1 MYVDILILAELA
13 SQPYHGYEL
22 KRHVEHILGGTVT
35 INANQLYPTLRR
47 FEEMGAVSREIERQA
62 GKPDRHIYQIT
73 DRGLEVLQD
82 LLQDFPLDLARL
94 DSEFQTRVAFF
105 HLLDPRSRL
114 TILTTR
120 EEVLRQHLLYV
131 EQSQKLVSRNNP
143 QFFYVTRLL
152 SFQQQQ
158 IQQELA
164 WIAALMQEVES

>member
-1 MYVDILILAELA
+1 MYVDILILAELT

-47 FEEMGAVSREIERQA
+47 FEEMGAVSREVEHQA
-62 GKPDRHIYQIT
+62 GKPDRHIYSIT

-82 LLQDFPLDLARL
+82 LLQDFPADVASN
-94 DSEFQTRVAFF
+94 DNEFGTRVAFF
-105 HLLDPRSRL
+105 HLLEPHARL

-120 EEVLRQHLLYV
+120 EDVLRQHLLYL
-131 EQSQKLVSRNNP
+131 EQAQKLINKNNP
-143 QFFYVTRLL
+143 QFFYVTRFL

-158 IQQELA
+158 LQQELA
-164 WIAALMQEVES
+164 WLATLMQEVKP